1 MIRKMYIY
9 LFICSVK
16 RKSFNI
22 SVLFFMKKGVQAP
35 ANNGEPK
42 TIELRGKPTQGD
54 ALDEGKKSI

>member
-1 MIRKMYIY
+1 MFYW
-9 LFICSVK
+9 
-16 RKSFNI
+16 KSFNI

-42 TIELRGKPTQGD
+42 TIELRGKSTQGD